1 MSTILPFLQPSF
13 GTDDRR
19 RILDIHK
26 ERKKKRKQD
35 KKKHNIS
42 PSRDRCREN
51 AECDAGNNTSSISL
65 KIKMGENGVG
75 NTISEEEEEQHSIRA
90 DSKGPAGK
98 RTGKDDMNISE
109 EVSYLYHGSHDNNR
123 QNYSQQLEA
132 NQSHA
137 RCLSKGYNIEPQQ
150 NNHQSCLSSKPP
162 PGLEVPPDVSCIRL
176 DNSQSIE
183 TASQAPVSEDRI
195 DSISHTSFIKLPA
208 ADALF
213 ITVPHNERLKAALG
227 QPEISLAVPAAH
239 HFVSTYYSYFDFVSS
254 GARTIDLARYYTA
267 EAQKSVSI
275 GGAHSVVTGRKDIAT
290 QICNFVGTSFEVRGV
305 VAQDAADRKGVHILV
320 TGVARTNLNGSQGG
334 VVASFAHS
342 ISLVPMDADSISGR
356 SCISCP
362 ALLDASVVGYPFQ
375 IHNDALA
382 LLSGDLGPTSP
393 ISSPQA
399 TYHPPPP
406 PGLL

>member
-1 MSTILPFLQPSF
+1 MLTILYFLQPSF

-42 PSRDRCREN
+42 PSRERCHKY
-51 AECDAGNNTSSISL
+51 AECDAGNNPSSISL
-65 KIKMGENGVG
+65 EIKMGGNRLG
-75 NTISEEEEEQHSIRA
+75 NTISEEEEEHHSIYTN
-90 DSKGPAGK
+90 SKGPAVK
-98 RTGKDDMNISE
+98 RTEKDDMNISE
-109 EVSYLYHGSHDNNR
+109 EVSYLYHGIHDNNR
-123 QNYSQQLEA
+123 QN
-132 NQSHA
+132 
-137 RCLSKGYNIEPQQ
+137 KGPQH
-150 NNHQSCLSSKPP
+150 NKHQSCLSSKPP

-176 DNSQSIE
+176 DDSQMIS
-183 TASQAPVSEDRI
+183 TASQAPATEDRL
-195 DSISHTSFIKLPA
+195 DSFSHTSFIKLPA

-213 ITVPHNERLKAALG
+213 ITVPRNERLKAALG
-227 QPEISLAVPAAH
+227 QPEFSLAVPAAQ
-239 HFVSTYYSYFDFVSS
+239 HFVSTYYSYFDFASS
-254 GARTIDLARYYTA
+254 RARTIDLARYYTV

-275 GGAHSVVTGRKDIAT
+275 GGAHSVVTGRRDITT
-290 QICNFVGTSFEVRGV
+290 QICNLVGTSFEVRGV

-320 TGVARTNLNGSQGG
+320 TGVARTNLNGSQVG

-356 SCISCP
+356 SCTCYT
-362 ALLDASVVGYPFQ
+362 ALLEASAVGYPFQ

-382 LLSGDLGPTSP
+382 LLSGDLGPISP
-393 ISSPQA
+393 ILSPQA

-406 PGLL
+406 PPGLL